1 MVQPSTKN
9 NSFYIQI
16 LSICYIA
23 VAMEDTKID
32 ETNKNI
38 LLAHKEF
45 TIHKD
50 LPVAMWEA
58 S

>member
-16 LSICYIA
+16 LSICYIT

-38 LLAHKEF
+38 LLAYKEF

-50 LPVAMWEA
+50 LPVAMW
-58 S
+58 